1 MSVNDGRLISKEQI
15 IVKDVGLMKN
25 SNVDFYLFFNFL

>member
-1 MSVNDGRLISKEQI
+1 MSVDDGRLISKKQI

-25 SNVDFYLFFNFL
+25 GYVDFYLFFNLL